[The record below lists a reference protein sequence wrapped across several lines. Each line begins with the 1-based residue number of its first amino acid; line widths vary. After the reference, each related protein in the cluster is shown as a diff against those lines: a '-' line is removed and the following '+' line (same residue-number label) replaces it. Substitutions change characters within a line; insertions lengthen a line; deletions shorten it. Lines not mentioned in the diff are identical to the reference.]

1 MPFSCDALAEKN
13 DTIMLTLQN
22 KTFFRMALFIM
33 LIIACSAFAAA
44 AEELPPQEPEEFPLF
59 EDIPVVVTAS
69 QKPERITAAPSIISV
84 ITEEDIERMGAR
96 TITDV
101 LRTIP
106 GIDIVQDQF
115 GVSQIIVRGL
125 GLNGTSGD
133 SSGVKI
139 LMDGHA
145 LNDPF
150 TGGATR
156 YYDDLSLLNVRRI
169 EIIRGPASAIYG
181 SNAFVS
187 VVNILTKH
195 AQDIDGID
203 AGLEIGPDHTYRPTF
218 LIGKTLN
225 ELDIVLSVNYLT
237 TDGAKRSMDADIASV
252 YDDISGTAGYS
263 PVSLAPGTYQHARET
278 FDLSWKMDWNDL
290 AFTGKLLD
298 KHTGPFLTDWYILND
313 SSSEDMTHLYTEFA
327 YDRYLTERVEFDA
340 RAYIDFFKL
349 AQFQQVASGLAIFKD
364 EDQTWITYPDGLILD
379 GSEKSQRFGA
389 EAKWHVRLSS
399 QNDLIV
405 GAAYEYFET
414 NSLTVQTNID
424 SPDVV
429 QDISILYP
437 GFQDASYQHF
447 LSLFAQD
454 SWRLHRDV
462 DVTLGMRG
470 DYFNDFGGIFT
481 PKVGLTY
488 EPNRSKLNFKVL
500 FGSAFRIPS
509 FSEMLLAFD
518 ENNEQLSDD
527 LILEELRT
535 FEVGVGYKPVDWL
548 VGEIN
553 YFFSDIN
560 QLVQVSEGEDTGSS
574 PIGTTRIYN
583 NIGGLDTQGVEAE
596 IQGIY
601 KQEIRLGRRPRALG
615 TSFRLNYSYVDA
627 QDTLTHQ
634 AVPYIPRHKGNIGVG
649 FLLEASEAAE
659 SSSSNLFRIF
669 NDELSVFFNMLLLS
683 ERNRVEKDARP
694 PLPGIAICDL
704 TFTAHK
710 LFRKNIELSLSVKNM
725 FDQAYH
731 DPSPTVI
738 VSPDLETY
746 PSDIPSPGRR
756 LFAEI
761 RVKF

>member
-1 MPFSCDALAEKN
+1 M
-13 DTIMLTLQN
+13 TLHN
-22 KTFFRMALFIM
+22 KTCFRVALFMM
-33 LIIACSAFAAA
+33 LIIACRAVTAT
-44 AEELPPQEPEEFPLF
+44 AEELSSQEPEEFPLF
-59 EDIPVVVTAS
+59 EEIPVVVTAS

-96 TITDV
+96 TIADV

-133 SSGVKI
+133 SAGVKI
-139 LMDGHA
+139 LIDGHA

-150 TGGATR
+150 TGGATK

-195 AQDIDGID
+195 AQEINGIE
-203 AGLEIGPDHTYRPTF
+203 AGMEIGSDQTYHPTF

-225 ELDIVLSVNYLT
+225 ELDMVFSADYLA
-237 TDGAKRSMDADIASV
+237 TDGAKLSMNADMASV
-252 YDDISGTAGYS
+252 FDGISGAEGY
-263 PVSLAPGTYQHARET
+263 PPASLAPGTYRNAREKL
-278 FDLSWKMDWNDL
+278 DLSWKFNWNDL

-298 KHTGPFLTDWYILND
+298 KHTGPFLTDWYMLND
-313 SSSEDMTHLYTEFA
+313 SSSEDMTHLYAEFA
-327 YDRYLTERVEFDA
+327 YDRYMTERVEFNA
-340 RAYIDFFKL
+340 RVYLDFFKL
-349 AQFQQVASGLAIFKD
+349 AQFQQVAPGLTIFD
-364 EDQTWITYPDGLILD
+364 EEQTWRTYSDGLILD

-399 QNDLIV
+399 QNDLII
-405 GAAYEYFET
+405 GTAYEYFQT
-414 NSLTVQTNID
+414 NSLAAQTNIN
-424 SPDVV
+424 SPDAV
-429 QDISILYP
+429 QDISNLYP

-447 LSLFAQD
+447 VSLFAQD
-454 SWRLHRDV
+454 SWQLHRDV
-462 DVTLGMRG
+462 DVTLGLRG

-481 PKVGLTY
+481 PKVGVTY
-488 EPNRSKLNFKVL
+488 EPNRSHLNFKVL

-518 ENNEQLSDD
+518 ENDEQLSDD

-535 FEVGVGYKPVDWL
+535 FEIGVGYKPVDWV
-548 VGEIN
+548 VGELN
-553 YFFSDIN
+553 YFYSDIN
-560 QLVQVSEGEDTGSS
+560 QLVQISDGEDTGSY

-583 NIGGLDTQGVEAE
+583 NIGGVDTQGIEAE
-596 IQGIY
+596 IRGTY
-601 KQEIRLGRRPRALG
+601 KQDIRMGIRPRALG

-634 AVPYIPRHKGNIGVG
+634 AVPYIPRHKGNIGIG
-649 FLLEASEAAE
+649 FLLEASDATETP
-659 SSSSNLFRIF
+659 SDNLFRIF
-669 NDELSVFFNMLLLS
+669 NDELSVFFNVLLLS
-683 ERNRVEKDARP
+683 ERNRIEEDARHS
-694 PLPGIAICDL
+694 LPGIALCDL
-704 TFTAHK
+704 TFTAHE
-710 LFRKNIELSLSVKNM
+710 LFRKNIELSLSVKNL
-725 FDQAYH
+725 FDHAYR
-731 DPSPTVI
+731 DPSPTVL
-738 VSPDLETY
+738 VSSELETY